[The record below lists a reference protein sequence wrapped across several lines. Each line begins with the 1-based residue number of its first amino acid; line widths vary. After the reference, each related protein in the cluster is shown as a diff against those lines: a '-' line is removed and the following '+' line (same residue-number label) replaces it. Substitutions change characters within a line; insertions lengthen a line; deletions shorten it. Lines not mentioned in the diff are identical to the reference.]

1 MIWLLGTIIFLLVV
15 VIVEGYALLRCYR
28 DGFRKLGDA
37 VSRIP
42 ITDFP
47 PVPDCQF
54 KPYEFR
60 CNAVNQPCL
69 YSPGSEPERICAL
82 REEDKKNQGQKIP
95 QVIPA
100 PRWSDRS
107 PPGEE

>member
-47 PVPDCQF
+47 PVPDCKF
-54 KPYEFR
+54 KESKS
-60 CNAVNQPCL
+60 QCL

>member
-1 MIWLLGTIIFLLVV
+1 MIWAISISLFFNVAVLVLVYVMGRAILDELRELPGT
-15 VIVEGYALLRCYR
+15 
-28 DGFRKLGDA
+28 
-37 VSRIP
+37 
-42 ITDFP
+42 FP
-47 PVPDCQF
+47 PVPDCKF
-54 KPYEFR
+54 KESKS
-60 CNAVNQPCL
+60 QCL